1 MLQSKITTLRHEL
14 QIWKYWK
21 NVDYFQ
27 SDFYD
32 KNNAAIVTIQDE
44 IFYWDIYSW
53 IKQIEKTAKIKK
65 KKLVTWSLSCCFWK
79 KAMMWHVLL
88 TQQEK
93 QALQTLSL
101 EDEWIKA
108 LLRQFEQQCSKLYWQ
123 LYQSLQF
130 HRQFY
135 QQPYQQ
141 LYQLSALAVSSV

>member
-1 MLQSKITTLRHEL
+1 MLQSKITALRHEL
-14 QIWKYWK
+14 QIWKYWE

-32 KNNAAIVTIQDE
+32 KNNVTTVTIQDE

-65 KKLVTWSLSCCFWK
+65 EKLVAWNLSCCLQR

-101 EDEWIKA
+101 EDE
-108 LLRQFEQQCSKLYWQ
+108 
-123 LYQSLQF
+123 
-130 HRQFY
+130 
-135 QQPYQQ
+135 
-141 LYQLSALAVSSV
+141 